1 MTNKSIMVVDS
12 NEEFLGFVLDF
23 LINDMDMNEVV
34 WAVSPEEAWEKVNVY
49 KPGIIILDLGMKK
62 YNGEEISTLI
72 NTVQN
77 SPIILMTSFYENE
90 DYINLSKELG
100 ADGFTLKDHFKTALV
115 ELIAYV
121 DQDNQTGFF
130 KDKQHLLN

>member
-1 MTNKSIMVVDS
+1 MLNKSIMVIDS
-12 NEEFLGFVLDF
+12 NEEFLGFTLDF

-34 WAVSPEEAWEKVNVY
+34 WAVSPEEAWEKINIY

-72 NTVQN
+72 NNTQN
-77 SPIILMTSFYENE
+77 SSIILMTSFYEND
-90 DYINLSKELG
+90 DYINLSRELG

-115 ELIAYV
+115 DLVAFLEH
-121 DQDNQTGFF
+121 DKEPGFF